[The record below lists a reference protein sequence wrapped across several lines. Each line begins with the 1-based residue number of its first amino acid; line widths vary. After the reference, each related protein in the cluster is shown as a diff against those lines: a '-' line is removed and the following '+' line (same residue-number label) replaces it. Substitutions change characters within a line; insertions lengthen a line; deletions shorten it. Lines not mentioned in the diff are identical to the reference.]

1 MKTVLIT
8 GGGSGLGESLAMAY
22 SNKGYQVIL
31 TGRTESK
38 LKTVAD
44 KIISDGGRAFY
55 YSCDVANRVSIDSLK
70 DKIDKD
76 FGKINLLINCAGVG
90 YFGPLETLSEYE
102 IETMFRINTL
112 GTIYMTQTFIKS
124 IEKRIINII
133 STAGLKGKV
142 NESVYVASKFAVRGF
157 TESLQ
162 KEMADTGLNI
172 MGVYMG
178 GIATPFWNESDHI
191 KDKSRLKSPDKIA
204 DLIVSADESLKELI
218 I

>member
-22 SNKGYQVIL
+22 ANKGYQAIL

-38 LKTVAD
+38 LKSVAD
-44 KIISDGGRAFY
+44 KIMNGGGRAFY
-55 YSCDVANRVSIDSLK
+55 YPCDVASRVSIDALK

-76 FGKINLLINCAGVG
+76 FGKIDLLINCAGVG
-90 YFGPLETLSEYE
+90 YFGPLESLSDYE
-102 IETMFRINTL
+102 IETMFRINAL

-133 STAGLKGKV
+133 STAGLKGKA

-162 KEMADTGLNI
+162 KEMEDTGLHI
-172 MGVYMG
+172 MSVYMG
-178 GIATPFWNESDHI
+178 GMDTPFWNESNHI
-191 KDKSRLKSPDKIA
+191 EDKSRLKSPNKIA
-204 DLIVSADESLKELI
+204 DLIVSADETLKELI